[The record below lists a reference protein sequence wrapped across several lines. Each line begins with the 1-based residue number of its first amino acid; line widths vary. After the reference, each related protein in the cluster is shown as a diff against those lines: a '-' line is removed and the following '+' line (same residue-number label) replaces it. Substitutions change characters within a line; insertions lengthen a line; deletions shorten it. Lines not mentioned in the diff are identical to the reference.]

1 MPSELPRPR
10 RSGEVNQILPVAWY
24 RFRSTLRRRLS
35 GYLSIVLL
43 AGLVGGLSMASL
55 AGARRTQSS
64 YPTFLASTNPSDLT
78 VSAGSLNSDAADGSN
93 AFTKQISHLPGVKRV
108 RDLIAP
114 TVIPLTTK
122 GAARL
127 ELANELQVYGS
138 LDGELSQQDR
148 LTIVKGHLT
157 NPRRA
162 DEVEMTANA
171 AAHLHL
177 RVGQKILLGA
187 FTTEQA
193 GYPGFGTAKVQP
205 RLRFE
210 ATLTGIVVFNNEVV
224 QDDVDRSYGF
234 MVVTPALIR
243 KISAIS
249 PSSTTPVLYNLQL
262 DHGYRDDAKV
272 ETEFINATPPQSSY
286 EVHVAART
294 TAQVELSVKPE
305 SVALGAFGAIA
316 ALVAL
321 ILGLQAI
328 SRQLRFSDEDRRV
341 LWALGA
347 SPAAIAGDGLIG
359 ALSAVVLGALLAV
372 AVAVL
377 LSPLAPLG
385 PVRAVYPH
393 PGIAFDWAVLG
404 AGLSVLILALG
415 AATIAISIRRS
426 PTRARGR
433 RRATPRV
440 STITRGA
447 ESLGLPVS
455 ALVGVR
461 FALEPGRGRTEVPVR
476 STLVGTIL
484 AVTLLVSTLTFS
496 SGLSTLVSHPSLYGW
511 NWSYMLLPSGDVPPH
526 ALNLLSHDPDVAA
539 WSGYSGYAS
548 VQIEGQNFP
557 ILLGHPHAKVAPPI
571 LSGHG
576 LDANNQIVLGSA
588 TLAQLHKKVGDTVTA
603 SYGTPKDA
611 PIYIPPTRLR
621 IVGTATFPAVGTSS
635 FIADHPSM
643 GTGALLPVGVEP
655 PAFHQATLAKD
666 PNLNGPELVFVRL
679 RAGVSVAQ
687 GHANALRIAAAADQT
702 FAADPNGQGN
712 VVAVRGV
719 QRPAQIVDYRSIGS
733 TPVFLAAALALGA
746 IVALALTLVASVRR
760 RRRDLALLKAL
771 GLTPRQLARVVAWQA
786 TVTAL
791 AGVIVGV
798 PLGILIGRQLWTLFA
813 RSINAVP
820 DPTVPTVSVIFVVLG
835 SLIFAN
841 LVATI
846 PGRIAA
852 RTSTALAL
860 RAE

>member
-1 MPSELPRPR
+1 
-10 RSGEVNQILPVAWY
+10 VNQVLPVAWY
-24 RFRSTLRRRLS
+24 RFRSTLRRQLP
-35 GYLSIVLL
+35 GYLAIVLL
-43 AGLVGGLSMASL
+43 VGLVGGLAMASL

-64 YPTFLASTNPSDLT
+64 YPTFVASTNPSNLT
-78 VSAGSLNSDAADGSN
+78 VSAGSLNSDAADGSS
-93 AFTKQISHLPGVKRV
+93 AFTKKISDLPGVKQV

-114 TVIPLTTK
+114 TVIPLTK
-122 GAARL
+122 NGAPRL
-127 ELANELQVYGS
+127 KLANELQVYGS

-148 LTIVKGHLT
+148 LTLIKGHLT
-157 NPRRA
+157 NPSRA
-162 DEVEMTANA
+162 NEVEMTANIA
-171 AAHLHL
+171 ASLHL

-187 FTTEQA
+187 FTTTQA
-193 GYPGFGTAKVQP
+193 GYPGFGTAKVQA
-205 RLRFE
+205 RLKVE
-210 ATLTGIVVFNNEVV
+210 ATLTGIVVFNNQVV

-243 KISAIS
+243 QIAAIS

-262 DHGYRDDAKV
+262 DHGNRDAAKV
-272 ETEFINATPPQSSY
+272 ETEFINATPRQSSY
-286 EVHVAART
+286 EFHVTART
-294 TAQVELSVKPE
+294 MAQVELSIRPE
-305 SVALGAFGAIA
+305 SVALGAFGIIA

-328 SRQLRFSDEDRRV
+328 FRQLRQSEEDRRV
-341 LWALGA
+341 LRSLGA
-347 SPAAIAGDGLIG
+347 SPATIAGDGLIG
-359 ALSAVVLGALLAV
+359 ALSAVVLGAVLAV

-385 PVRAVYPH
+385 PVREVYPH
-393 PGIAFDWAVLG
+393 PGLAFDWTVLG
-404 AGLSVLILALG
+404 AGLLVLILVLG

-426 PTRARGR
+426 PHRALGR
-433 RRATPRV
+433 RRTSQRV
-440 STITRGA
+440 STITRAG
-447 ESLGLPVS
+447 ESMGLPVS

-476 STLVGTIL
+476 STLIGMIL

-511 NWSYMLLPSGDVPPH
+511 NWSYMLLPSGDVPPP
-526 ALNLLSHDPDVAA
+526 ALKLLNHDPDVAA
-539 WSGYSGYAS
+539 WSGYNGYAS
-548 VQIEGQNFP
+548 VQIEGQNVP
-557 ILLGHPHAKVAPPI
+557 ILIGHPHEKVTPPI
-571 LSGHG
+571 LTGHG

-588 TLAQLHKKVGDTVTA
+588 TLAELHKKVGDTVA
-603 SYGTPKDA
+603 VSYGSPKDA
-611 PIYIPPTRLR
+611 PIFIPPTRLL

-635 FIADHPSM
+635 FIADHTSM
-643 GTGALLPVGVEP
+643 GTGALIPIGVEP

-679 RAGVSVAQ
+679 RAGVSAAQ
-687 GHANALRIAAAADQT
+687 GHANALHIVAAADRT

-746 IVALALTLVASVRR
+746 IVALSLTLVASVRR

-771 GLTPRQLARVVAWQA
+771 GFTPRQLARVVAWQA

-791 AGVIVGV
+791 VGVIVGV

-820 DPTVPTVSVIFVVLG
+820 DPTVPTVSIILVVLG
-835 SLIFAN
+835 SFIFAN

-852 RTSTALAL
+852 NTSTALAL

>member
-1 MPSELPRPR
+1 
-10 RSGEVNQILPVAWY
+10 VPVAWY
-24 RFRSTLRRRLS
+24 RFRTTLRRRLT

-43 AGLVGGLSMASL
+43 VGLVGGLAMASL

-64 YPTFLASTNPSDLT
+64 YPTFLSSTNPSDLT
-78 VSAGSLNSDAADGSN
+78 VSAGSLNSDAADGSS
-93 AFTKQISHLPGVKRV
+93 AFTKEIAHLPGVKRV

-114 TVIPLTTK
+114 TVIPLTKK

-127 ELANELQVYGS
+127 GLANVLQVYGS

-148 LTIVKGHLT
+148 LTLIKGHLT
-157 NPRRA
+157 NPNRA

-171 AAHLHL
+171 AGLLHL

-187 FTTEQA
+187 FTTDQA

-210 ATLTGIVVFNNEVV
+210 ATLTGIVVFNNQVV

-243 KISAIS
+243 KIATIS

-262 DHGYRDDAKV
+262 DRGYRDDAKV
-272 ETEFINATPPQSSY
+272 ETEFINATPPESSY
-286 EVHVAART
+286 EIHVTTRS
-294 TAQVELSVKPE
+294 TAQVELSIKPE
-305 SVALGAFGAIA
+305 SVALGAFGIIA
-316 ALVAL
+316 ALVAM
-321 ILGLQAI
+321 ILGLQAL
-328 SRQLRFSDEDRRV
+328 SRQLRNSDEDRRV

-347 SPAAIAGDGLIG
+347 SPATIAGDGLIG
-359 ALSAVVLGALLAV
+359 ALSAIVLGAMLAV
-372 AVAVL
+372 AVAVM

-385 PVRAVYPH
+385 SVRDVYPH
-393 PGIAFDWAVLG
+393 ADFAFDWTVLG
-404 AGLSVLILALG
+404 AGLLVLILALG
-415 AATIAISIRRS
+415 AATIAISIRRI
-426 PTRARGR
+426 PDRARGR
-433 RRATPRV
+433 RQAAQRV
-440 STITRGA
+440 STIIRGA
-447 ESLGLPVS
+447 ESLGLPAS
-455 ALVGVR
+455 ALVGIR
-461 FALEPGRGRTEVPVR
+461 FALEPGRGRSEVPVR
-476 STLVGTIL
+476 STLMGMIL

-496 SGLSTLVSHPSLYGW
+496 SGLSTLVSQPSLYGW
-511 NWSYMLLPSGDVPPH
+511 NWSYMLLPSGGVPPH

-548 VQIEGQNFP
+548 VQIAGQNFP
-557 ILLGHPHAKVAPPI
+557 ILLGSPHAKVAPPI

-588 TLAQLHKKVGDTVTA
+588 TLAELHKKVGDEVTV

-611 PIYIPPTRLR
+611 PIFIPPTRLL

-635 FIADHPSM
+635 FIADHTSM
-643 GTGALLPVGVEP
+643 GTGALIAVGVEP

-687 GHANALRIAAAADQT
+687 GHSDARHIAAAADQT

-746 IVALALTLVASVRR
+746 VVALALTLVASVRR

-771 GLTPRQLARVVAWQA
+771 GFTPRQLARVVAWQA

-798 PLGILIGRQLWTLFA
+798 PFGILIGRQLWTLFA
-813 RSINAVP
+813 RNINAVP
-820 DPTVPTVSVIFVVLG
+820 DPTVPTVSVILVVLG

-846 PGRIAA
+846 PGKIAA
-852 RTSTALAL
+852 RTSTAPAL

>member
-1 MPSELPRPR
+1 VSQ
-10 RSGEVNQILPVAWY
+10 VLPVAWY
-24 RFRSTLRRRLS
+24 RFRSTLRRRLP

-43 AGLVGGLSMASL
+43 VGLIGGLAMASL

-78 VSAGSLNSDAADGSN
+78 VSAFSLNSNAADGSS

-108 RDLIAP
+108 RDLAAP
-114 TVIPLTTK
+114 TVIPLTK
-122 GAARL
+122 NGAARL
-127 ELANELQVYGS
+127 ELANVLQTFGS

-148 LTIVKGHLT
+148 LTIIKGHLT
-157 NPRRA
+157 NPSRV

-171 AAHLHL
+171 AGFLHL

-187 FTTEQA
+187 FTPGQTESA
-193 GYPGFGTAKVQP
+193 GFGTAKVQP

-210 ATLTGIVVFNNEVV
+210 ATLTGIVVFNNQVV

-234 MVVTPALIR
+234 MVVTPAFIR
-243 KISAIS
+243 QVAAIS

-262 DHGYRDDAKV
+262 DHGNRDDAKV
-272 ETEFINATPPQSSY
+272 ETEFINATPPQTGY
-286 EVHVAART
+286 EIRVTART
-294 TAQVELSVKPE
+294 TAQVELSIKPE

-328 SRQLRFSDEDRRV
+328 SRQLRWSEEDRQV

-347 SPAAIAGDGLIG
+347 SPATIAGDGLIG
-359 ALSAVVLGALLAV
+359 ALSAVVLGAVLAV
-372 AVAVL
+372 AIAVL

-385 PVRAVYPH
+385 PVRDVYPH
-393 PGIAFDWAVLG
+393 NGITFDWTVLG
-404 AGLSVLILALG
+404 AGLLVLILALG

-426 PTRARGR
+426 PQRARGR
-433 RRATPRV
+433 RRASQRV

-496 SGLSTLVSHPSLYGW
+496 SGLGTLVSHPSLYGW

-526 ALNLLSHDPDVAA
+526 ALKLLSHDSDVAA

-548 VQIEGQNFP
+548 VQIEGQNIP
-557 ILLGHPHAKVAPPI
+557 ILLGQPHAKVAPPI
-571 LSGHG
+571 LTGHG

-588 TLAQLHKKVGDTVTA
+588 TLADLHKKVGDTVTV
-603 SYGTPKDA
+603 SYGSPKDA
-611 PIYIPPTRLR
+611 PIHIPPTPLL
-621 IVGTATFPAVGTSS
+621 IVGTATFPAVGSS
-635 FIADHPSM
+635 GFYADHTSM
-643 GTGALLPVGVEP
+643 GTGALVPVGVEP

-687 GHANALRIAAAADQT
+687 GHANALHIVAAADQT

-733 TPVFLAAALALGA
+733 TPIFLASALALGA

-760 RRRDLALLKAL
+760 RRRDLAVLKAL
-771 GLTPRQLARVVAWQA
+771 GFTPRQLARVVSWQA
-786 TVTAL
+786 SVTAL

-820 DPTVPTVSVIFVVLG
+820 DPTVPTVSVILVVLG

-841 LVATI
+841 LVALI

>member
-1 MPSELPRPR
+1 
-10 RSGEVNQILPVAWY
+10 VLPVAWY
-24 RFRSTLRRRLS
+24 RFRATARRRLS

-43 AGLVGGLSMASL
+43 VGLVGGLAMASL

-78 VSAGSLNSDAADGSN
+78 VSAGLLNSDAAVGSS
-93 AFTKQISHLPGVKRV
+93 AFTTQITHLPGVKRV
-108 RDLIAP
+108 RDLTATP
-114 TVIPLTTK
+114 VIPITKK
-122 GAARL
+122 GAARV
-127 ELANELQVYGS
+127 ELTNVLQVYGS

-148 LTIVKGHLT
+148 LTIVRGHLT
-157 NPRRA
+157 NPNRV
-162 DEVEMTANA
+162 DEVEMTQSA
-171 AAHLHL
+171 ADILHL

-187 FTTEQA
+187 FTIGQTESA
-193 GYPGFGTAKVQP
+193 GFGTPKVQP
-205 RLRFE
+205 RLRLE

-224 QDDVDRSYGF
+224 QDDVDRAYGF

-243 KISAIS
+243 QIGSIS
-249 PSSTTPVLYNLQL
+249 PSSITPVLYNVQL
-262 DHGYRDDAKV
+262 DHASQDTAKV
-272 ETEFINATPPQSSY
+272 ETEFINATPPGSSY
-286 EVHVAART
+286 EIHVTART
-294 TAQVELSVKPE
+294 TAEVELSIKPE
-305 SVALGAFGAIA
+305 SVALGAFGVIA

-328 SRQLRFSDEDRRV
+328 SRQLRWSEEDRQV

-347 SPAAIAGDGLIG
+347 SPATIAGDGLIG
-359 ALSAVVLGALLAV
+359 ALSAVVLGALLAA

-385 PVRAVYPH
+385 PVRDVYPH
-393 PGIAFDWAVLG
+393 PGIAFDWTVLG
-404 AGLSVLILALG
+404 AGLLVLILVLG

-426 PTRARGR
+426 PRRARNR
-433 RRATPRV
+433 RRASPRI

-447 ESLGLPVS
+447 ESLGLSVS

-461 FALEPGRGRTEVPVR
+461 FAVEPGRGRTEVPVR
-476 STLVGTIL
+476 STLIGTAL

-496 SGLSTLVSHPSLYGW
+496 SGLSTLISHPSLYGW
-511 NWSYMLLPSGDVPPH
+511 NWSYMLAPSNDVPPH
-526 ALNLLSHDPDVAA
+526 ALKLLSHDPDVAA
-539 WSGYSGYAS
+539 WSGYTGYAS
-548 VQIEGQNFP
+548 AQIEGQNVP

-571 LSGHG
+571 LTGHG
-576 LDANNQIVLGSA
+576 LDASNQIVLGSA
-588 TLAQLHKKVGDTVTA
+588 TLADLHKKVGDMVTV

-611 PIYIPPTRLR
+611 PIYIPPTPLL
-621 IVGTATFPAVGTSS
+621 IVGTATFPAVGSSS
-635 FIADHPSM
+635 FIADHTSM

-679 RAGVSVAQ
+679 RAGVSAAQ
-687 GHANALRIAAAADQT
+687 GHANALHIVTAADQT

-719 QRPAQIVDYRSIGS
+719 QRPAQIVDYHSVGS

-746 IVALALTLVASVRR
+746 VAALALTLVASVRR
-760 RRRDLALLKAL
+760 RRRDLALLEAL
-771 GLTPRQLARVVAWQA
+771 GFTPRQLARVVAWQA

-791 AGVIVGV
+791 VGVVVGV

-820 DPTVPTVSVIFVVLG
+820 DPTVPTVSVLLVVLG

>member
-1 MPSELPRPR
+1 MSQ
-10 RSGEVNQILPVAWY
+10 VLPVAWY
-24 RFRSTLRRRLS
+24 RFRSTLRRRLP

-43 AGLVGGLSMASL
+43 VGLVGGLAMASL

-78 VSAGSLNSDAADGSN
+78 VSAGSLNSDASDGSS
-93 AFTKQISHLPGVKRV
+93 AFTKQISHLPGVKRM

-114 TVIPLTTK
+114 TVIPLTKK

-127 ELANELQVYGS
+127 ELASVLQVYGS

-148 LTIVKGHLT
+148 LTVIKGHLID
-157 NPRRA
+157 PSRV

-171 AAHLHL
+171 AGFLHL

-187 FTTEQA
+187 FTTGQA
-193 GYPGFGTAKVQP
+193 GGPGFGTAKVQP
-205 RLRFE
+205 RLRFD
-210 ATLTGIVVFNNEVV
+210 ATLTGIVVFNSQVV

-243 KISAIS
+243 QIAAIS
-249 PSSTTPVLYNLQL
+249 PSSTTPAMYNLQL
-262 DHGYRDDAKV
+262 DHGNRDAAKV
-272 ETEFINATPPQSSY
+272 ETEFIRATPPQSGY
-286 EVHVAART
+286 NFHVTART
-294 TAQVELSVKPE
+294 TAQVELSIRPE
-305 SVALGAFGAIA
+305 SVALGAFGVIA

-321 ILGLQAI
+321 ILALQAI
-328 SRQLRFSDEDRRV
+328 SRQLRLSDEDRRV

-347 SPAAIAGDGLIG
+347 RPATIAGDGLIG

-372 AVAVL
+372 GIAVL

-385 PVRAVYPH
+385 PVRDVYPH
-393 PGIAFDWAVLG
+393 PGFAFDWTVLG
-404 AGLSVLILALG
+404 AGLLVLILALG
-415 AATIAISIRRS
+415 AATMTISILLS
-426 PTRARGR
+426 PHRARGR
-433 RRATPRV
+433 RRAPRV
-440 STITRGA
+440 SMITRGA
-447 ESLGLPVS
+447 ESLSLPVS

-461 FALEPGRGRTEVPVR
+461 FAFEPGRGRTEVPVR
-476 STLVGTIL
+476 STLIGTIL

-496 SGLSTLVSHPSLYGW
+496 SGLSTLVSLPSLYGW
-511 NWSYMLLPSGDVPPH
+511 DWSYMLLPSDVVPPH
-526 ALNLLSHDPDVAA
+526 ALKLLSHDPDVAA

-548 VQIEGQNFP
+548 VQIEGQNVP
-557 ILLGHPHAKVAPPI
+557 ALLSPLHAKVAPPI
-571 LSGHG
+571 LTGHG
-576 LDANNQIVLGSA
+576 LDSNNQIVLGSA
-588 TLAQLHKKVGDTVTA
+588 TLAELHKKVGDTVTV
-603 SYGTPKDA
+603 SYGSPKDA
-611 PIYIPPTRLR
+611 PIYVPATPLL

-635 FIADHPSM
+635 FIADHTSM
-643 GTGALLPVGVEP
+643 GTGALIPVGVEP
-655 PAFHQATLAKD
+655 PALHQATLAKD

-679 RAGVSVAQ
+679 RAGVSAAQ
-687 GHANALRIAAAADQT
+687 GHANALHIVAAANQT

-712 VVAVRGV
+712 VVSLRGV
-719 QRPAQIVDYRSIGS
+719 QRPAQIVDYRSVGS
-733 TPVFLAAALALGA
+733 TPVLLASALALGA

-771 GLTPRQLARVVAWQA
+771 GFTPRQLARVVAWQA
-786 TVTAL
+786 SVTAL

-820 DPTVPTVSVIFVVLG
+820 DPTVPTISVILVVLG

-841 LVATI
+841 LVALI

>member
-1 MPSELPRPR
+1 VSQ
-10 RSGEVNQILPVAWY
+10 VLPVAWY
-24 RFRSTLRRRLS
+24 RFRSTLRRRLP

-43 AGLVGGLSMASL
+43 VGLVGGLAMASL

-78 VSAGSLNSDAADGSN
+78 VSAGALNSDAADGSS
-93 AFTKQISHLPGVKRV
+93 AFTKQISHLPGVIRV
-108 RDLIAP
+108 RDLSAP
-114 TVIPLTTK
+114 AVIPLTKK
-122 GAARL
+122 GAPRL
-127 ELANELQVYGS
+127 ELANVIQIYGS

-148 LTIVKGHLT
+148 LTIIKGHLT

-162 DEVEMTANA
+162 DEVEMTASA
-171 AAHLHL
+171 AGFLHL

-187 FTTEQA
+187 FTTGQTESA
-193 GYPGFGTAKVQP
+193 GFGTTKVQP
-205 RLRFE
+205 RLRIE

-224 QDDVDRSYGF
+224 QDDVDRAYGF
-234 MVVTPALIR
+234 MVLTPALIHQVA
-243 KISAIS
+243 AIS
-249 PSSTTPVLYNLQL
+249 PSTATPVLYALQL
-262 DHGYRDDAKV
+262 DHGSRDDAKV
-272 ETEFINATPPQSSY
+272 ETEFIRATPPQSSY
-286 EVHVAART
+286 QIHVVART
-294 TAQVELSVKPE
+294 TAQVELSIKPE
-305 SVALGAFGAIA
+305 SVALGAFGIIA
-316 ALVAL
+316 ALIAL

-328 SRQLRFSDEDRRV
+328 SRQLRYNEEDRRV

-347 SPAAIAGDGLIG
+347 SPASTASDGLIG
-359 ALSAVVLGALLAV
+359 VLAAVMLGALLAA

-385 PVRAVYPH
+385 PVRDVYPH
-393 PGIAFDWAVLG
+393 PGIAFDWTVLG
-404 AGLSVLILALG
+404 AGLLVLILALG
-415 AATIAISIRRS
+415 AATVAISIHRS
-426 PTRARGR
+426 PQRTRGR
-433 RRATPRV
+433 SRALPRG
-440 STITRGA
+440 STIARGA

-476 STLVGTIL
+476 STLMGTIL

-511 NWSYMLLPSGDVPPH
+511 NWSYMLLPSNDVPPH
-526 ALNLLSHDPDVAA
+526 ALKLLSHDPDVAA

-548 VQIEGQNFP
+548 VQIEGQNVP

-588 TLAQLHKKVGDTVTA
+588 TLADLHKKVGDTVTV
-603 SYGTPKDA
+603 SYGSPKDA
-611 PIYIPPTRLR
+611 PIDVPPTPLL
-621 IVGTATFPAVGTSS
+621 IVGTATFPAVGSSS
-635 FIADHPSM
+635 FIADHTSM
-643 GTGALLPVGVEP
+643 GTGALISRGIEP
-655 PAFHQATLAKD
+655 PAFQRALRAKD

-679 RAGVSVAQ
+679 RAGVSAAA
-687 GHANALRIAAAADQT
+687 GHANALHIVAAADQT

-719 QRPAQIVDYRSIGS
+719 QRPAQIVDYRSVGS
-733 TPVFLAAALALGA
+733 TPIFLASALALGA
-746 IVALALTLVASVRR
+746 IVALALTLVSSVRR

-771 GLTPRQLARVVAWQA
+771 GFTPRQLARVVSWQA
-786 TVTAL
+786 SVTAIV
-791 AGVIVGV
+791 GVIVGV

-813 RSINAVP
+813 RNINAVP
-820 DPTVPTVSVIFVVLG
+820 DPTVPTVSVILVVLG

>member
-1 MPSELPRPR
+1 MS
-10 RSGEVNQILPVAWY
+10 QALPVAWY
-24 RFRSTLRRRLS
+24 RFRSTLRRRLP

-43 AGLVGGLSMASL
+43 VGLVGGLAMASL

-93 AFTKQISHLPGVKRV
+93 AFTKKISHLPGVKRV
-108 RDLIAP
+108 HDLTAP
-114 TVIPLTTK
+114 TVIPLNK
-122 GAARL
+122 RGAPRL
-127 ELANELQVYGS
+127 KLANDLQVYGS

-148 LTIVKGHLT
+148 LTLITGHL
-157 NPRRA
+157 A
-162 DEVEMTANA
+162 DPHTADQVEMTASA
-171 AAHLHL
+171 ARNLHL

-210 ATLTGIVVFNNEVV
+210 ATLTGIVVFNNQVV

-234 MVVTPALIR
+234 MVVTPALLRQIA
-243 KISAIS
+243 AIS

-262 DHGYRDDAKV
+262 DHGNRDAAKV

-286 EVHVAART
+286 EFHVTART
-294 TAQVELSVKPE
+294 TAQVELSIKPE
-305 SVALGAFGAIA
+305 SVALGAFGIIA

-328 SRQLRFSDEDRRV
+328 SRQLRWSEEDRRV

-347 SPAAIAGDGLIG
+347 SPATIAGDGLIG
-359 ALSAVVLGALLAV
+359 ALSAVVLGAVLAV

-385 PVRAVYPH
+385 PVRDVYPH
-393 PGIAFDWAVLG
+393 PGIAFDWTVLG
-404 AGLSVLILALG
+404 AGLLVLILALG
-415 AATIAISIRRS
+415 AATIAISIRRA
-426 PTRARGR
+426 PHRARGHR
-433 RRATPRV
+433 RVPQRG
-440 STITRGA
+440 STIARGA

-476 STLVGTIL
+476 STLIGMIL

-511 NWSYMLLPSGDVPPH
+511 NWSYMLLPSGGVPPP
-526 ALNLLSHDPDVAA
+526 ALKLLSHDPDVAA

-548 VQIEGQNFP
+548 VQIEGQNVP

-571 LSGHG
+571 LTGHG

-588 TLAQLHKKVGDTVTA
+588 TLAELHKKVGDTVA
-603 SYGTPKDA
+603 VSYGSPKDA
-611 PIYIPPTRLR
+611 PIYIPPTSLL

-635 FIADHPSM
+635 FIADHTSM
-643 GTGALLPVGVEP
+643 GTGALIPVGTEP

-679 RAGVSVAQ
+679 RAGVSAAA
-687 GHANALRIAAAADQT
+687 GYANALHIVAAADQT

-712 VVAVRGV
+712 VVSVRGV

-733 TPVFLAAALALGA
+733 TPVYLAAALALGA
-746 IVALALTLVASVRR
+746 IVALSLTLVASVRR

-771 GLTPRQLARVVAWQA
+771 GFTPRQLARVVSWQA
-786 TVTAL
+786 SVTAL
-791 AGVIVGV
+791 VGIIVGV
-798 PLGILIGRQLWTLFA
+798 PLGVLIGRQLWTLFA

-820 DPTVPTVSVIFVVLG
+820 DPTVPTFSVILVVLG

-841 LVATI
+841 LVATV
-846 PGRIAA
+846 PGKIAA

>member
-1 MPSELPRPR
+1 MSQ
-10 RSGEVNQILPVAWY
+10 VLPVAWY
-24 RFRSTLRRRLS
+24 RFRSTLRRRLP

-43 AGLVGGLSMASL
+43 VGLVGGLAMASL

-78 VSAGSLNSDAADGSN
+78 VSAFALNSNVADGSS

-108 RDLIAP
+108 RDLAAP
-114 TVIPLTTK
+114 SVMPLTK
-122 GAARL
+122 NGAARL
-127 ELANELQVYGS
+127 ELANELQTYGS

-148 LTIVKGHLT
+148 LTIIKGHLT
-157 NPRRA
+157 NPRRL

-171 AAHLHL
+171 ADFLHL

-187 FTTEQA
+187 FTTKQTESA
-193 GYPGFGTAKVQP
+193 GFGTAKVQP
-205 RLRFE
+205 RLRIE
-210 ATLTGIVVFNNEVV
+210 ATLTGIVVFNNQVV

-234 MVVTPALIR
+234 MVLTPALIR
-243 KISAIS
+243 QIGTIS
-249 PSSTTPVLYNLQL
+249 PSSITPALYNLQL
-262 DHGYRDDAKV
+262 DHGNLDAAKV
-272 ETEFINATPPQSSY
+272 ETEFINATPPQSGY
-286 EVHVAART
+286 EIHVTART
-294 TAQVELSVKPE
+294 TAQVELSIKPE

-316 ALVAL
+316 AIVAL

-328 SRQLRFSDEDRRV
+328 SRQLRISDEDRRV

-347 SPAAIAGDGLIG
+347 SPATIAGDGLIG

-385 PVRAVYPH
+385 AVRDVYPH
-393 PGIAFDWAVLG
+393 PGIAFDWTVLG
-404 AGLSVLILALG
+404 AGLLVLILALG
-415 AATIAISIRRS
+415 AATIGISIRLSPHRS
-426 PTRARGR
+426 RGR
-433 RRATPRV
+433 RRASPRV
-440 STITRGA
+440 STISRGA

-476 STLVGTIL
+476 STLIGTVL

-511 NWSYMLLPSGDVPPH
+511 NWSYMLLPSNDVPPH

-548 VQIEGQNFP
+548 VQIAGQNVP
-557 ILLGHPHAKVAPPI
+557 ILIGHPHAKVAPPI

-588 TLAQLHKKVGDTVTA
+588 TLAELHKKVGDTVTV
-603 SYGTPKDA
+603 SFGTPKDA
-611 PIYIPPTRLR
+611 PIYIPATPLL
-621 IVGTATFPAVGTSS
+621 IVGTATFPAVGSSS
-635 FIADHPSM
+635 FIADHTSM
-643 GTGALLPVGVEP
+643 GTGALVPVGVEP
-655 PAFHQATLAKD
+655 PAFHRATLAKD
-666 PNLNGPELVFVRL
+666 PNFNGPGLVFVRL
-679 RAGVSVAQ
+679 RAGVSAAQ
-687 GHANALRIAAAADQT
+687 GHANALRIVAAADQT

-719 QRPAQIVDYRSIGS
+719 QRPAQIVNYRSVGS

-771 GLTPRQLARVVAWQA
+771 GFTPRQLARVVSWQA
-786 TVTAL
+786 SVTAIV
-791 AGVIVGV
+791 GIIVGV

-820 DPTVPTVSVIFVVLG
+820 DPTVPTVSVILVVLG

-841 LVATI
+841 LVALI

-852 RTSTALAL
+852 RTSTALTL

>member
-1 MPSELPRPR
+1 VSQ
-10 RSGEVNQILPVAWY
+10 VLPVAWY
-24 RFRSTLRRRLS
+24 RFRSTLRRRLP

-43 AGLVGGLSMASL
+43 VGLVGGLAMASL

-78 VSAGSLNSDAADGSN
+78 VSAASLNSDAADGSS
-93 AFTKQISHLPGVKRV
+93 AFTKQVSQLPGVKRV
-108 RDLIAP
+108 GDLIAP
-114 TVIPLTTK
+114 TVIPLTKK

-127 ELANELQVYGS
+127 ELANVLQVYGS
-138 LDGELSQQDR
+138 LDGELSRQDR
-148 LTIVKGHLT
+148 LTIIKGHLA
-157 NPRRA
+157 NPSRV

-171 AAHLHL
+171 ASLLHL

-193 GYPGFGTAKVQP
+193 GYPGFGTAKVKP

-210 ATLTGIVVFNNEVV
+210 ATLTGIVVFNGQVV

-243 KISAIS
+243 QIAAIS
-249 PSSTTPVLYNLQL
+249 PTSTTPVLYNLQL
-262 DHGYRDDAKV
+262 DHGNRDAAKV
-272 ETEFINATPPQSSY
+272 ETEFINATPPQFSY
-286 EVHVAART
+286 VIHVTART
-294 TAQVELSVKPE
+294 TAQVELSIKPE
-305 SVALGAFGAIA
+305 SVALGAFGVIA

-328 SRQLRFSDEDRRV
+328 SRQLRNSDEDRRV

-347 SPAAIAGDGLIG
+347 SPATIAGDGLIG
-359 ALSAVVLGALLAV
+359 ALSAVVFGALLAV

-385 PVRAVYPH
+385 PVRDVYPH
-393 PGIAFDWAVLG
+393 PGFAFDWTILG

-415 AATIAISIRRS
+415 TATIAISIRLSKQR
-426 PTRARGR
+426 TRGR
-433 RRATPRV
+433 RRASQRV

-447 ESLGLPVS
+447 ESLGLPVA

-461 FALEPGRGRTEVPVR
+461 FALEPGQGRTEVPVR
-476 STLVGTIL
+476 STLMGTIL

-539 WSGYSGYAS
+539 WSGYDGYAS
-548 VQIEGQNFP
+548 VQMEGQNVP
-557 ILLGHPHAKVAPPI
+557 ILIGHPHAKVAPPI

-588 TLAQLHKKVGDTVTA
+588 TLAQLHKKVGDTITV
-603 SYGTPKDA
+603 SYGSPKDA
-611 PIYIPPTRLR
+611 PIYIPPTPLL

-643 GTGALLPVGVEP
+643 GTGALVPVGVEP

-687 GHANALRIAAAADQT
+687 GHANALHIVAAADQT

-712 VVAVRGV
+712 VVSVRGV
-719 QRPAQIVDYRSIGS
+719 QRPAQIVNYRSIGS
-733 TPVFLAAALALGA
+733 IPVFLAAALALGA

-771 GLTPRQLARVVAWQA
+771 GFTPRQLARVVAWQA

-813 RSINAVP
+813 RNINAVP
-820 DPTVPTVSVIFVVLG
+820 DSTVPTVSVILVVLG
-835 SLIFAN
+835 SFIFAN

-846 PGRIAA
+846 PGKIAA